1 MGSWLNLADRKCL
14 TVAKVSGTFQLQLPA
29 PHSLTIYPSSK
40 NSAALQSS
48 RKHTLHMAGRALWL
62 LPSHRK
68 VQSCSLHTL
77 EKTRLL
83 LCRTLPST
91 PVPQALHYK
100 SVLEPRMSPPFFHFF
115 SIICK
120 QRYHLGF
127 EVQLWDCMASLTIT
141 QLVLFSQ
148 TFYNAAF
155 HPYHALDRCTAHDAG
170 ISAISM
176 TGISMEITHLSLT
189 IHITSAYSF
198 FAFCCAL
205 QDIQSFR

>member
-1 MGSWLNLADRKCL
+1 MAAALSQEGTVLLSADIGEN
-14 TVAKVSGTFQLQLPA
+14 TAFALQDFVF
-29 PHSLTIYPSSK
+29 HPSSPGT
-40 NSAALQSS
+40 ALQKRPWAPYVSS
-48 RKHTLHMAGRALWL
+48 
-62 LPSHRK
+62 
-68 VQSCSLHTL
+68 
-77 EKTRLL
+77 
-83 LCRTLPST
+83 
-91 PVPQALHYK
+91 
-100 SVLEPRMSPPFFHFF
+100 FFHFF

-189 IHITSAYSF
+189 IHISSLQRTVSLLSAAHCRIFNLLGNVHCYNTKYNSPSSF
-198 FAFCCAL
+198 
-205 QDIQSFR
+205 

>member
-91 PVPQALHYK
+91 RVPQALHYK
-100 SVLEPRMSPPFFHFF
+100 SVLEPRMSPPFFIFF
-115 SIICK
+115 QLSASRDTTWDLKFSFEIAWLVLLSHSWFSSPRLSIMLLSIPTM
-120 QRYHLGF
+120 
-127 EVQLWDCMASLTIT
+127 LWTDVLHMMLASLRY
-141 QLVLFSQ
+141 QWQEFLWK
-148 TFYNAAF
+148 
-155 HPYHALDRCTAHDAG
+155 
-170 ISAISM
+170 
-176 TGISMEITHLSLT
+176 
-189 IHITSAYSF
+189 
-198 FAFCCAL
+198 
-205 QDIQSFR
+205 